1 MPFDFKLDPLT
12 NDLDLST
19 GSPVFEITRENLV
32 RQRLEASLALIS
44 GEWFLD
50 LTEGTDWLRVVGE
63 KPNERIARD
72 VVTERALQDPDVSSA
87 RATATIDRT
96 ARSVEIAL
104 FATLSD
110 GTEIEVSTLVDIG

>member
-1 MPFDFKLDPLT
+1 MPFDFKLDTTT

-19 GSPVFEITRENLV
+19 GSPVFETTRENLV
-32 RQRLEASLALIS
+32 RQRLEAALALIK

-50 LTEGTDWLRVVGE
+50 LDEGTDWLRVVGE
-63 KPNERIARD
+63 KPSERIARD

-104 FATLSD
+104 FATLTD